1 MASAST
7 IKGKYVQKVEVTN
20 GVVTAQM
27 ASTGVN
33 KEIKGKKLSLW
44 ARRQDG
50 SVKWFCGQPVKRD
63 NANAAKDDVTATMNS
78 SNVNKEI
85 QGKKLSLWAKRQ
97 DGSVKWFCG
106 QPVKRDAGKAD
117 DVTKD
122 DAGKKIDTKH
132 LPSTCRDKST
142 AVCTKHH
149 APISNTSKKSAVAGY
164 YLNHGEWPENNTSA
178 GVASSDKI
186 KGKYVQK
193 VEVAKGVVTATMA
206 SSNVNK
212 EIKDKKLS
220 LWARRQDG
228 SVKWFCGQP
237 VTRAK
242 AKDADDVTDDAGT
255 DNGGKGKI
263 DTKHLPSTC
272 RDKSSAVCTKHHAPI
287 SNTSKKSAV
296 AGYYLNHG

>member
-1 MASAST
+1 MASSSS
-7 IKGKYVQKVEVTN
+7 IKGKYVKSVTVAK

-44 ARRQDG
+44 ARREAG

-63 NANAAKDDVTATMNS
+63 AGN
-78 SNVNKEI
+78 
-85 QGKKLSLWAKRQ
+85 
-97 DGSVKWFCG
+97 
-106 QPVKRDAGKAD
+106 AGKAD

-164 YLNHGEWPENNTSA
+164 YLNHGKWPENNDSA
-178 GVASSDKI
+178 GVASASKI
-186 KGKYVQK
+186 IGKYVKEVK
-193 VEVAKGVVTATMA
+193 VENGVVTAQMA
-206 SSNVNK
+206 STGVNK
-212 EIKDKKLS
+212 EIQGKKLS

-237 VTRAK
+237 VKRDD
-242 AKDADDVTDDAGT
+242 KDNDTVADDAGK
-255 DNGGKGKI
+255 DKI

-272 RDKSSAVCTKHHAPI
+272 RDKASDAT
-287 SNTSKKSAV
+287 
-296 AGYYLNHG
+296 